1 MPGEAIMLG
10 KLSVLKL
17 NVNFRVYRVCL
28 LFLFV
33 NRGTPVWRIPK

>member
-1 MPGEAIMLG
+1 MPGEVLMLG

-17 NVNFRVYRVCL
+17 NVYFRVYQVCL

-33 NRGTPVWRIPK
+33 NRGIPVWRILK